1 MIYPVKVFDK
11 DGNLKRIISKEEL
24 EEGFWNP
31 TNLKPKGNR
40 NSRFFAMKHNNS
52 IHEFDRKFSGIKVD
66 RHGNFHPKIP

>member
-11 DGNLKRIISKEEL
+11 EGNLKRIVSKEEL

-40 NSRFFAMKHNNS
+40 NSRFFALKNKYS
-52 IHEFDRKFSGIKVD
+52 SDELDRKLS
-66 RHGNFHPKIP
+66 HGTFHPKIS

>member
-1 MIYPVKVFDK
+1 MLYPVKVFDK
-11 DGNLKRIISKEEL
+11 EGNLKRVIPKEEL
-24 EEGFWNP
+24 EEEFWN
-31 TNLKPKGNR
+31 TTTLKPKGNR